1 MGSQATAVMNQAQ
14 VAHNFVK
21 KYDFVKLE
29 LKQSCLLLFS
39 NSYYLPPQFQK
50 KVVTLCRM

>member
-14 VAHNFVK
+14 VARK
-21 KYDFVKLE
+21 KNDFVKLE

-50 KVVTLCRM
+50 KL